1 MLPLY
6 AALAAFAVI
15 LATDPQTYAA
25 ACTQGIALW
34 ANCVLPALFPFM
46 VITLILIR
54 TGGTEAMGAP
64 FGPLF
69 KKLNLPKAAAGLFF
83 MSAVSGYPAGSRML
97 AEFYGGGRLTK
108 DAAGRLAPLCST
120 SGPMFILGSVG
131 GMLEGGGAALLAA
144 HLASVAATGLA
155 LCAAKRSKPGLNKTV
170 NPTAAGQGDVLYDC
184 FYGAVTAVVL
194 AGGFICFFNVLC
206 TALENIGFFMLP
218 EAALEPLL
226 GGAAAGV
233 CRGLIEATGGCA
245 RVIEC
250 GGRLALPI
258 TGFLIT
264 FGGLSIILQQ
274 LCYLTK
280 CGVKPL
286 AFIAAKA
293 LQGGVCF
300 LLLLPFAMA

>member
-1 MLPLY
+1 MSTWNLIYLF
-6 AALAAFAVI
+6 AFLGGAI
-15 LATDPQTYAA
+15 LSLLLTPVFQW
-25 ACTQGIALW
+25 IAR
-34 ANCVLPALFPFM
+34 
-46 VITLILIR
+46 R
-54 TGGTEAMGAP
+54 TGFLDVPQANHKGH
-64 FGPLF
+64 
-69 KKLNLPKAAAGLFF
+69 
-83 MSAVSGYPAGSRML
+83 RQ
-97 AEFYGGGRLTK
+97 
-108 DAAGRLAPLCST
+108 
-120 SGPMFILGSVG
+120 
-131 GMLEGGGAALLAA
+131 
-144 HLASVAATGLA
+144 
-155 LCAAKRSKPGLNKTV
+155 
-170 NPTAAGQGDVLYDC
+170 PT
-184 FYGAVTAVVL
+184 
-194 AGGFICFFNVLC
+194 
-206 TALENIGFFMLP
+206 
-218 EAALEPLL
+218 PLL